1 MLSAR
6 VAAGVSL
13 VLLVGAAVLLLAS
26 DGTGNQTQS
35 LRFEGL
41 EDIVAGGLGVGAN
54 KGTGGNF
61 DVPKTPEERKKF
73 VDNLMKNLKQGKDA
87 DGKATKA
94 PRDHTGIV
102 W

>member
-1 MLSAR
+1 M
-6 VAAGVSL
+6 AAGVSV

-26 DGTGNQTQS
+26 NGTETQS

-41 EDIVAGGLGVGAN
+41 DDIVAGGLGVGAN
-54 KGTGGNF
+54 KGTGKKMT
-61 DVPKTPEERKKF
+61 VPKSPADKLKF
-73 VDNLMKNLKQGKDA
+73 AKDLIKNLKQGKDK